1 MLTTGLLTEADD
13 FVKLMRGRLSLI
25 AQTSSEVRDFLNR
38 NAALVH
44 AAAAITLPLRRAL
57 ALAHVAEQL
66 QLIEPSYGAVV
77 NACKELVDDMQKEF
91 GRIKKIDV
99 ATIQTLKM
107 GLDEAREN
115 VDQVVKHVAQYH
127 RGDVKALNEY
137 IQLTRLLVN
146 CLNVDAYI
154 TTPTREQ
161 IISGILIEQS
171 ATKTR

>member
-1 MLTTGLLTEADD
+1 M
-13 FVKLMRGRLSLI
+13 
-25 AQTSSEVRDFLNR
+25 
-38 NAALVH
+38 
-44 AAAAITLPLRRAL
+44 
-57 ALAHVAEQL
+57 
-66 QLIEPSYGAVV
+66 
-77 NACKELVDDMQKEF
+77 
-91 GRIKKIDV
+91 

-161 IISGILIEQS
+161 IISGILIE
-171 ATKTR
+171 